1 MGNSTGST
9 VIGLVPGL
17 PEHLGGGI
25 AVAYIIGNPSGI
37 VSPFEPGARASVG
50 VSGAVIAYD
59 TENNK
64 YFEHVGGTANKQW
77 IELGSVDFT

>member
-17 PEHLGGGI
+17 PEHLGGGMGLMY
-25 AVAYIIGNPSGI
+25 VNGNPSGI
-37 VSPFEPGARASVG
+37 VSPFEPGVRAGCG

-59 TENNK
+59 TSANTV
-64 YFEHVGGTANKQW
+64 YRHLGGTANKDW
-77 IELGSVDFT
+77 ELLGSTAFS